1 MIENYEDLRQLTH
14 VLGQEKVEQLDAV
27 TQKYPIKISKHYL
40 SLINLNDPQDP
51 LFKLCIPSL
60 DELADDGL
68 VDTSNETINT
78 VLRGVQHKYPQTVL
92 LLATNQCAVYC
103 RHCFRK
109 RMVGV
114 TTRETEPNME
124 ETVDYIRKNKQI
136 TNVLISGGDALLMS
150 TKKIEEYLDN
160 LCSIDHLNYIR
171 FGTRLLVAMP
181 ERIINDKRLISA
193 FRKYSAK
200 KQIYIVSQA
209 NHPRE
214 ITDSTKKA
222 AKILSESG
230 VLLRNQ
236 SVLLNGVNDNEET
249 LCELMETLSTI
260 GIEPYY
266 LFQCRPVKG
275 AKNIFQV
282 PILKG
287 AQLVDNARKKLDG
300 ISKSFRYI
308 LSHATGKIEIV
319 GTLEEDKVV
328 FKYHHGS
335 GIDNSKLM
343 FIRKLSHDQSWLQDL

>member
-1 MIENYEDLRQLTH
+1 MIENYVNLRQLSH
-14 VLGQEKVEQLDAV
+14 VLGKEKVEQLSAV
-27 TQKYPIKISKHYL
+27 TQKYPIRISKHYL
-40 SLINLNDPQDP
+40 SLINFNDPQDP
-51 LFKLCIPSL
+51 LLKLSIPSL

-68 VDTSNETINT
+68 VDTSNEISNT
-78 VLRGVQHKYPQTVL
+78 VIRGVQHKYPQTVL

-114 TTRETEPNME
+114 TTSETEPDME

-136 TNVLISGGDALLMS
+136 TNVLISGGDSLLMS

-160 LCSIDHLNYIR
+160 LCSIDHLKYIR

-181 ERIINDKRLISA
+181 ERIINDKRLVFA
-193 FRKYSAK
+193 FKKYSAK
-200 KQIYIVSQA
+200 KQIYIVNQV

-214 ITDSTKKA
+214 ITDATMKA
-222 AKILSESG
+222 VKILSESG
-230 VLLRNQ
+230 VLLRSQ
-236 SVLLNGVNDNEET
+236 SVLLKGVNDNEEI
-249 LCELMETLSTI
+249 LCQLMESLSAI

-282 PILKG
+282 PILQG
-287 AQLVDNARKKLDG
+287 AQLVDNTRKKLDG

-319 GTLEEDKVV
+319 GTLEQDMAA

-335 GIDNSKLM
+335 GMDNSKLL
-343 FIRKLSHDQSWLQDL
+343 FTKRLFPDQCWLQDI